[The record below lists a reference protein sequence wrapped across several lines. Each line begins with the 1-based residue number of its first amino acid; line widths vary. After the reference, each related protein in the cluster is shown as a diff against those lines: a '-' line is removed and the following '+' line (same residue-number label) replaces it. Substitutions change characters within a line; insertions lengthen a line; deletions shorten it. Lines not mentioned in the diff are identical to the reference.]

1 MAMKIISMAA
11 LLVVVL
17 ASSVLQ
23 STYAANYTVG
33 DATGWTVPNPN
44 NTEFYDDWTDNKN
57 FVVGDVLEF
66 NFTTGR
72 HDVAEV
78 TETAYDSCNTTNPIA
93 RYTTG
98 PARITLTRTGEYH
111 FICTFDGHCGLG
123 QKLSIDVRTGP
134 STAPT
139 PGSTPNPSSSASA
152 LVATIS
158 LVFMSIALALFC

>member
-1 MAMKIISMAA
+1 MAMKNISMAA
-11 LLVVVL
+11 LVVVVL

-23 STYAANYTVG
+23 STYAATYPVG
-33 DATGWTVPNPN
+33 DATGWTIPN

-78 TETAYDSCNTTNPIA
+78 TETAYDNCNTTNPIV

-98 PARITLTRTGEYH
+98 PASINLNRTGEYH
-111 FICTFDGHCGLG
+111 FICTFNGHCGFG
-123 QKLSIDVRTGP
+123 QKLSIDVKTGP

>member
-11 LLVVVL
+11 LVVVVF

-23 STYAANYTVG
+23 STYATTYTVG
-33 DATGWTVPNPN
+33 DATGWTIPN
-44 NTEFYDDWTDNKN
+44 NTEFYDNWTDNKN

-66 NFTTGR
+66 NFPTGR

-78 TETAYDSCNTTNPIA
+78 NETAYDTCISTNPIV

-98 PARITLTRTGEYH
+98 PANITLNRTGEYH
-111 FICTFDGHCGLG
+111 FICTFDGHCGIG

-139 PGSTPNPSSSASA
+139 PGSTPNPSSPASS

>member
-11 LLVVVL
+11 LVVVL

-23 STYAANYTVG
+23 STYAATYTVG
-33 DATGWTVPNPN
+33 DATGWTIPIN

-66 NFTTGR
+66 NFTTGQ

-78 TETAYDSCNTTNPIA
+78 TETAYDNCTTTNPIV

-98 PARITLTRTGEYH
+98 PASIILNRTGEYH
-111 FICTFDGHCGLG
+111 FICTVPGHCAIG

-158 LVFMSIALALFC
+158 LAFMSIALALFC

>member
-11 LLVVVL
+11 LVVVVL

-33 DATGWTVPNPN
+33 DATGWTVPN
-44 NTEFYDDWTDNKN
+44 NTEFYDDWTENKN

-66 NFTTGR
+66 NFTTR
-72 HDVAEV
+72 IHDVAEV
-78 TETAYDSCNTTNPIA
+78 TETAYDNCTTTNPIVLH
-93 RYTTG
+93 TTG
-98 PARITLTRTGEYH
+98 PASITLNRTGEYH
-111 FICTFDGHCGLG
+111 FICTFRGHCGFG

-139 PGSTPNPSSSASA
+139 PGSTPNPSSSASG